1 MLFDG
6 FLVVILISERSSS
19 WKMSGEGSR
28 LGLEFPQEGG
38 CNASKRCGEILIAFY
53 LLCPTSI
60 VILIL
65 ACLHEGP
72 RTKNG
77 CHGKTS
83 DGWRLWV
90 FVLMETVMMDTVN
103 MMKLKVAYE
112 VFVKMFQRSSSF
124 EDIYTINTGFL
135 FFMQ

>member
-1 MLFDG
+1 LLFDG

-28 LGLEFPQEGG
+28 LGLEFPQEGRG

-83 DGWRLWV
+83 DG
-90 FVLMETVMMDTVN
+90 
-103 MMKLKVAYE
+103 
-112 VFVKMFQRSSSF
+112 
-124 EDIYTINTGFL
+124 
-135 FFMQ
+135 